1 MSATQVNQLSNVPF
15 PLIPDSS
22 FATVAPKCDVVA
34 NEQRQ
39 YPVVEDAPSQ
49 YAVVAHTGI
58 VLLGTGPR
66 PEVVPVSYDD
76 QKKHAAN
83 LSDKQL
89 CDLLERTF
97 APAKRAVAYNLPY
110 LAEARSR
117 FMQRGRRVPI
127 PGQPSWSEWIS
138 NNLGISDRHV
148 RRLLAKYRIEIGQQP
163 VAEPS
168 KPKSR
173 RTKKILPATFAKKGA
188 KLAKLV
194 MTGDLEAAKQL
205 AATMLAEEKNVKA
218 VPAATT
224 PAPAFQCGGCKDLH
238 SGIAEVLKAS
248 PEKTI
253 DEVAYQCGV
262 KPATVRQAAIR
273 YGLPPSLAIQ
283 STPEVFHVA

>member
-1 MSATQVNQLSNVPF
+1 VSATQVNQLSNVPL
-15 PLIPDSS
+15 PVITDSS
-22 FATVAPKCDVVA
+22 FNEFAQEFDVVA

-39 YPVVEDAPSQ
+39 YPVFENSHSQ
-49 YAVVAHTGI
+49 TAVIAHSEIT
-58 VLLGTGPR
+58 LLGSGPR

-83 LSDKQL
+83 LSDEQL
-89 CDLLERTF
+89 CDLLEGTF
-97 APAKRAVAYNLPY
+97 AHTKRVIAYNLPY
-110 LAEARSR
+110 LAEAQAR
-117 FMQRGRRVPI
+117 FMQRGRRISI
-127 PGQPSWSEWIS
+127 PGRPSWSEWIS
-138 NNLGISDRHV
+138 TNLGISDRHV
-148 RRLLAKYRIEIGQQP
+148 RRLLAKYRIATGQQQP

-168 KPKSR
+168 KPKSQR
-173 RTKKILPATFAKKGA
+173 AKSVLPATFAKKGV

-194 MTGDLEAAKQL
+194 MMGDLEAAKQL
-205 AATMLAEEKNVKA
+205 AAAMLAEEKNVKA
-218 VPAATT
+218 VPTTAA
-224 PAPAFQCGGCKDLH
+224 PVFQCGGCKDLH

-283 STPEVFHVA
+283 NTQEESHVA